1 VNWEHWWSD
10 IRGQVIKRDRRR
22 FDTLVILT
30 AWMIWKQRN
39 ARVFG
44 NDRDRCNEAQLID
57 RIHDEFK
64 IWERVRRGG
73 GGGEEGER
81 SVRE

>member
-1 VNWEHWWSD
+1 
-10 IRGQVIKRDRRR
+10 
-22 FDTLVILT
+22 
-30 AWMIWKQRN
+30 MIWKQRN

-44 NDRDRCNEAQLID
+44 NGRDRCNEAQLID

-81 SVRE
+81 LDRE